1 MHPTRVLG
9 IYYRHRSWGCM
20 DQETVA
26 FGGPLAGITVGLLI
40 LLAGVPAGGLNPVL
54 TAGGIIALISTGILA
69 RNIGA
74 LE

>member
-1 MHPTRVLG
+1 
-9 IYYRHRSWGCM
+9 M

-26 FGGPLAGITVGLLI
+26 FGGPLAGIIVGLI
-40 LLAGVPAGGLNPVL
+40 VLLAGVPAGGANPVL
-54 TAGGIIALISTGILA
+54 LVGGFVALVSTGLLA

>member
-1 MHPTRVLG
+1 
-9 IYYRHRSWGCM
+9 M

-26 FGGPLAGITVGLLI
+26 FGGPLAGIIVGLI
-40 LLAGVPAGGLNPVL
+40 VLLAGVPAGGLNPVL
-54 TAGGIIALISTGILA
+54 VVGGVVALVSTGLLA

>member
-1 MHPTRVLG
+1 
-9 IYYRHRSWGCM
+9 M

-26 FGGPLAGITVGLLI
+26 FGGPLAGIVIGLVVLI
-40 LLAGVPAGGLNPVL
+40 AGVPEGGLNPVL
-54 TAGGIIALISTGILA
+54 TAGGIIALISTGLLA